1 MKIGLLGLVWSDWT
15 DVDYNKIR
23 WASEL
28 GFHGV
33 GAHLTVPASTI
44 TDELAE
50 HVRKTFDDQNMPLLQ
65 VWGPYPCII
74 SPDESVR
81 KAGVEGAR
89 DLVKMAVKL
98 GIRESGVRP
107 TSLNPRGDWFPHR
120 DNYKP
125 ETEDRLVKSLVEI
138 LQTAEDNDID
148 IVLETHITTTLN
160 SAHTIRRV
168 IERTGSKRL
177 KLNLDP
183 CNFVGD
189 LQTAYNPAPIINEL
203 FDVLGEYIAT
213 VHVKDYYLGEHFV
226 VHISE
231 AVVGTGIMDFDTVLR
246 RAQQAN
252 PDGFVVIEHL
262 PVNLIPLAKQNLTQ
276 KIKDLGLPL
285 G

>member
-1 MKIGLLGLVWSDWT
+1 MKIGLLDLVWSDWT
-15 DVDYNKIR
+15 DVDYNKVR
-23 WASEL
+23 WAAEL
-28 GFHGV
+28 GFHSL
-33 GAHLTVPASTI
+33 GAKLTVPARNIS
-44 TDELAE
+44 DERVE
-50 HVRKTFDDQNMPLLQ
+50 HVKKTYSDQNMPIMQ

-74 SPDESVR
+74 SPDESIR

-138 LQTAEDNDID
+138 SQTAEDNDVD

-160 SAHTIRRV
+160 SAQAIRRV
-168 IERTGSKRL
+168 IERTGSKHL

-189 LQTAYNPAPIINEL
+189 LQTAYNPAPMINEL
-203 FDVLGEYIAT
+203 FDVLGEYIST

-252 PDGFVVIEHL
+252 PDGYVVIEHL
-262 PVNLIPLAKQNLTQ
+262 PTNLIPLAKRTLTQ
-276 KIKDLGLPL
+276 KIKDLGIPL

>member
-23 WASEL
+23 WAAEL

-33 GAHLTVPASTI
+33 GAHLTVPASSI

-50 HVRKTFDDQNMPLLQ
+50 HVRKTFADQKMPLLQ

-74 SPDESVR
+74 SPDESIR

-120 DNYKP
+120 DNHKP
-125 ETEDRLVKSLVEI
+125 ETEDLLIKSLVEI

-160 SAHTIRRV
+160 SAQTIRRV
-168 IERTGSKRL
+168 IERTGSNRL

-189 LQTAYNPAPIINEL
+189 LQTAYNPAPMINDL
-203 FDVLGEYIAT
+203 FDVLGDYIAT

-231 AVVGTGIMDFDTVLR
+231 AVVGTGIMDFDTVLT
-246 RAQQAN
+246 RAQRAN
-252 PDGFVVIEHL
+252 PNGYVVIEHL

>member
-1 MKIGLLGLVWSDWT
+1 MKIGLLGLIWSDWT

-23 WASEL
+23 WAAEL

-44 TDELAE
+44 TDELAA
-50 HVRKTFDDQNMPLLQ
+50 HVKKTFADQNMPLLQ

-74 SPDESVR
+74 SPDEAVR

-160 SAHTIRRV
+160 SAQTIRRV
-168 IERTGSKRL
+168 IERAGSKRL

-189 LQTAYNPAPIINEL
+189 LQTAFNPARMINEL

-231 AVVGTGIMDFDTVLR
+231 AVVGTGIMDFDTVLK
-246 RAQQAN
+246 RAQAVK
-252 PDGFVVIEHL
+252 PDGYVVIEHL
-262 PVNLIPLAKQNLTQ
+262 PVNLIPLAKRNLTQ
-276 KIKDLGLPL
+276 KIKDLDLPL
-285 G
+285 A